1 MNTRKLKIFSID
13 ERSNTPRGAKLVIA
27 GPTGVG
33 KTSLVRTIKDP
44 SRVLFLDSEA
54 GDFSIRDVPVATI
67 QIDDWPI
74 ARDAACRITGPN
86 PSFGPLSCYS
96 EAHFK
101 AVGGWLE
108 NLDQYDLIFVDSITH
123 TSRLCFRWAEQQPE
137 ARSERTGAK
146 DLRGAYGLH
155 AREMMLWLHQ
165 LQHARAKHVV
175 FVGILEKVLDEFNRP
190 LGFQVQM
197 EGSKVPR
204 EIGAIVDE
212 FIVMDWVNFEGSQEP
227 QRAFVCTSPNRWG
240 FPAKDRSGR
249 LSQIEEPHLGK
260 LLAKLVNHHDPV
272 SPSGK
277 P

>member
-1 MNTRKLKIFSID
+1 MKIYTAD
-13 ERSNTPRGAKLVIA
+13 ERLNEPRGAKLVIA

-33 KTSLVRTIKDP
+33 KTSLVRTIDDP

-54 GDFSIRDVPVATI
+54 GDLSIRDVPVDTI
-67 QIDDWPI
+67 HIDDWRI
-74 ARDAACRITGPN
+74 ARDVAVRIGGPN
-86 PSFGPLSCYS
+86 PSFAPTSCYS

-108 NLDQYDLIFVDSITH
+108 NIDRYDLIFVDSITH

-137 ARSERTGAK
+137 ARSDRTGAK

-155 AREMMLWLHQ
+155 ARELLLFLHQ
-165 LQHARAKHVV
+165 LQHARAKHIV
-175 FVGILEKVLDEFNRP
+175 FIGILEKVSDEFNRP

-197 EGSKVPR
+197 EGAKVPR
-204 EIGAIVDE
+204 EIGGIVDE
-212 FIVMDWVNFEGSQEP
+212 FIVMDWIDLGDGKP
-227 QRAFVCTSPNRWG
+227 TRAFICNQPNKWNY
-240 FPAKDRSGR
+240 PSKDRSGR

-277 P
+277 

>member
-1 MNTRKLKIFSID
+1 MKIYTAD
-13 ERSNTPRGAKLVIA
+13 ERLNEPRGAKLVIA

-33 KTSLVRTIKDP
+33 KTSLVRTIDDP

-54 GDFSIRDVPVATI
+54 GDLSIRDVPVDTI
-67 QIDDWPI
+67 HIDDWRI
-74 ARDAACRITGPN
+74 ARDVGVRIGGPN
-86 PSFGPLSCYS
+86 PSFASTSCYS

-108 NLDQYDLIFVDSITH
+108 NLDRYDLIFVDSSIH
-123 TSRLCFRWAEQQPE
+123 TSRLCFRWSEQQPE
-137 ARSERTGAK
+137 ARSDRTSAK

-155 AREMMLWLHQ
+155 ARELLLWLHQ
-165 LQHARAKHVV
+165 LQHARAKHII
-175 FVGILEKVLDEFNRP
+175 FIGILEKMFDEFNRP
-190 LGFQVQM
+190 RGFQVQM
-197 EGSKVPR
+197 EGAKVPR
-204 EIGAIVDE
+204 EIGGIVDE
-212 FIVMDWVNFEGSQEP
+212 FIVMDWINFEGVQEP
-227 QRAFVCTSPNRWG
+227 QRAFVCTSPNKWG

-260 LLAKLVNHHDPV
+260 LLAKFVNHHNP